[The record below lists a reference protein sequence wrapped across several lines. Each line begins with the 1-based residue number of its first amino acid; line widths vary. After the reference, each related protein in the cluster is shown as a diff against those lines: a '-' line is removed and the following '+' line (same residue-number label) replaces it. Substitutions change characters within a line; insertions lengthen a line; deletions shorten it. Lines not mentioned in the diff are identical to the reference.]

1 MGTQIFLLSHA
12 REKPK
17 NPYPCLNKVLSI
29 CENTLGENLNMTKHF
44 ASSKVGKLFKKVSSF
59 NQI

>member
-17 NPYPCLNKVLSI
+17 NPYPCLNKVLS
-29 CENTLGENLNMTKHF
+29 NTLGENLNMTKHF
-44 ASSKVGKLFKKVSSF
+44 ASSKVGELFKKVSSF